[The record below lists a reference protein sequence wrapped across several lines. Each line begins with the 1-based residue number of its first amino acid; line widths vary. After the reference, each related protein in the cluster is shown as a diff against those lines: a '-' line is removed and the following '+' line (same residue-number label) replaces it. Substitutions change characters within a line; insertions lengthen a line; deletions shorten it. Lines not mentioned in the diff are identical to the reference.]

1 MANRL
6 KINEMDKVLRYAE
19 DHISNQNFEGAV
31 VVLHAAMKQLVDTLA
46 GEDMNNQ
53 SDPDITIY
61 THRECMVSIDDIK
74 EICAKTLGVSVAE
87 IESRKRTQDVAL
99 ARQCAIFYSRK
110 QGYKVE
116 ELGKVFDRNHSNI
129 SHTVNKIYDLLE
141 CDPEMA
147 SKINLVGK
155 NINGQN

>member
-6 KINEMDKVLRYAE
+6 KINEMDKVLKYAE

-31 VVLHAAMKQLVDTLA
+31 VVLHAALKQLVSTLA

-61 THRECMVSIDDIK
+61 THRECMISIDDIK

-87 IESRKRTQDVAL
+87 IESRKRTQDVSL

-129 SHTVNKIYDLLE
+129 SHTCNKIHDLLE
-141 CDPEMA
+141 CDREMA
-147 SKINLVGK
+147 AKINLVGR
-155 NINGQN
+155 NINAN